1 MLNSAILNMPGHT
14 SYEGSVRTFSK
25 IEYDQD
31 DLSAFIE
38 LKDTYLML
46 DSPDGNF
53 LFLMSPK
60 KRKGNG

>member
-1 MLNSAILNMPGHT
+1 MLNSAILNMPVHT
-14 SYEGSVRTFSK
+14 SNEGSSK

-31 DLSAFIE
+31 DLSAFID